1 MQWQIAPREQ
11 TYILATSTFRPEQ
24 CDGHETELDLVD
36 SSQIPCDVRWNAGLR
51 PTNCRVSYLYL
62 GGTAGPFGIDS
73 TTFAHN
79 VVLICRKILKRFDQS
94 VRPTD
99 HDPFRLCSLPK
110 TEVNSQIAL
119 RNKTVATPNFL
130 FVLIAILF
138 ERHLRPQSGAVRFH
152 TNQLKADEVA
162 HWRHVVIKRR
172 SFVHVVH
179 ERLFVAVIKQVSES
193 HAASGMQFAKGVSGL
208 RGDVGELSV
217 VQIVVGH
224 FRLAVTRSQTLAVHL
239 WVDVTIGNQNAG
251 PPAVVEIVELDPPS
265 HPTRNPSKA
274 SAARNVVEYIL
285 AAVEKECGWIVA
297 DVGLDEVLITI
308 VRVIIR
314 GDAHTGLHGALLVE
328 RNTGHFA
335 EFGEGAVMIV
345 VKKKIWRRVT
355 SDINV
360 RPSFVIKIS
369 GQ

>member
-51 PTNCRVSYLYL
+51 PTNCWVSYLYL

-79 VVLICRKILKRFDQS
+79 VVLICRKILERFDQP

-99 HDPFRLCSLPK
+99 HDLFCFCSLPK
-110 TEVNSQIAL
+110 AEVNSQIAL

-130 FVLIAILF
+130 FVLIAILS
-138 ERHLRPQSGAVRFH
+138 ERHLRPQSGEVRFH

-162 HWRHVVIKRR
+162 HRRRVVIKRR

-193 HAASGMQFAKGVSGL
+193 HAATGVQLAKCVSGL
-208 RGDVGELSV
+208 CGDVGELSV

-224 FRLAVTRSQTLAVHL
+224 FRLAVTRSQILAVHL
-239 WVDVTIGNQNAG
+239 WLDMSIGNQNAG
-251 PPAVVEIVELDPPS
+251 PPAAVEIVELDSPS
-265 HPTRNPSKA
+265 QPTRNPSKA
-274 SAARNVVEYIL
+274 GAACNVVEYIL
-285 AAVEKECGWIVA
+285 ATVEKKCGCIVA
-297 DVGLDEVLITI
+297 EVGLDEILITI
-308 VRVIIR
+308 VGVIIR
-314 GDAHTGLHGALLVE
+314 GDAHAGLHGALFVE
-328 RNTGHFA
+328 HNTVHFA
-335 EFGEGAVMIV
+335 QF
-345 VKKKIWRRVT
+345 
-355 SDINV
+355 
-360 RPSFVIKIS
+360 
-369 GQ
+369 